1 MGWLSHD
8 TGGARHVRELA
19 TILGRIAVT
28 SGIWYNHSL
37 AIHQRRSGR
46 MRLFLWAITAPLWVP
61 LKVLYDFMFGT
72 GPTVYEY
79 DPDHEDFTE
88 ETTYDD

>member
-1 MGWLSHD
+1 
-8 TGGARHVRELA
+8 
-19 TILGRIAVT
+19 
-28 SGIWYNHSL
+28 
-37 AIHQRRSGR
+37 

-61 LKVLYDFMFGT
+61 LKVLYDFMFGA

-88 ETTYDD
+88 ENTDDA